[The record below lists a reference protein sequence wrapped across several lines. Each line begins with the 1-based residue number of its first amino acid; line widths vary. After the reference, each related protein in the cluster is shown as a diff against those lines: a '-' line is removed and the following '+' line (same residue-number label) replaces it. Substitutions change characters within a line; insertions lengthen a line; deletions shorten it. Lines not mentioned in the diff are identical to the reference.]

1 MFYNV
6 KVNLMDAHLKYQLI
20 RSKKRRKT
28 LSLRIKEDGKIILY
42 VPHRTPE
49 EEIERFFEKHR
60 PWICR
65 KMAEKERS
73 VRRPGK
79 SFLPDETF
87 FYLGEAYPLEIDD
100 GIDEG
105 RPLTLS
111 FGKFILG
118 KDRIEE
124 ARDLFVEWYKKEA
137 KEKLSERVNYY
148 SNRLQLAPQGI
159 KITSAQSRWGSCSR
173 DNRLCF
179 SWRII
184 MTPLS
189 VLDYVLIH
197 ELAHIKEKN
206 HSRRF
211 WDYLRSVLPGY
222 QEHRRW
228 LREHESLLRL

>member
-105 RPLTLS
+105 QAVDIVFR
-111 FGKFILG
+111 
-118 KDRIEE
+118 
-124 ARDLFVEWYKKEA
+124 
-137 KEKLSERVNYY
+137 
-148 SNRLQLAPQGI
+148 Q
-159 KITSAQSRWGSCSR
+159 
-173 DNRLCF
+173 
-179 SWRII
+179 
-184 MTPLS
+184 
-189 VLDYVLIH
+189 IH
-197 ELAHIKEKN
+197 PRKG
-206 HSRRF
+206 
-211 WDYLRSVLPGY
+211 P
-222 QEHRRW
+222 HRRSQGSFC
-228 LREHESLLRL
+228 RVV